1 MQCRYGIVGMGVA
14 DGVYAWKE
22 RGIDA
27 GLFSRTLMSTARQ
40 EVDSGTDD
48 VVKCK
53 ALFVLQQLFSL
64 LQPAELPSMLTPI
77 SLSKTGS
84 PIPLNAQ

>member
-1 MQCRYGIVGMGVA
+1 MGVA

-48 VVKCK
+48 VVKCERSS
-53 ALFVLQQLFSL
+53 LFNHSSHG
-64 LQPAELPSMLTPI
+64 P
-77 SLSKTGS
+77 
-84 PIPLNAQ
+84 